1 MKWKRDIGL
10 LHCKQ
15 ILCHLSHQGSPWLSV
30 KAGKLEIKLLAFVGS
45 QRKPFGYDQN
55 QIPFDYAV
63 EETTRF
69 KGLDLVNKVPEE
81 LWSEVPNIGW
91 EAVTKTILKKNKYKR
106 AKQLSEEALQSP
118 LDLTLQDVWL

>member
-1 MKWKRDIGL
+1 M
-10 LHCKQ
+10 
-15 ILCHLSHQGSPWLSV
+15 SV

-81 LWSEVPNIGW
+81 LWTEVSNVVQ
-91 EAVTKTILKKNKYKR
+91 EAMTKTIPKKKKHKKRQSGCLRRPYK
-106 AKQLSEEALQSP
+106 
-118 LDLTLQDVWL
+118 